1 MMMIMVYALHDEKE
15 EREILKKIKILFIL
29 IKGTIVQC
37 YFIICVTAS
46 INISRISINNI
57 LLISFKGNVRMSFKH
72 KCSNIQL
79 MYCIPGIIYIFSIK

>member
-29 IKGTIVQC
+29 IKGTSTVLF
-37 YFIICVTAS
+37 YTICVTAS

-72 KCSNIQL
+72 
-79 MYCIPGIIYIFSIK
+79 IINVQIYS

>member
-29 IKGTIVQC
+29 IKDTVQ

-79 MYCIPGIIYIFSIK
+79 MYCIPGITRHIYF